1 MSVIRLNKERFRY
14 LEQDLNADADKT
26 DAVNVNHLL
35 SVRQI
40 VQWYRY
46 QTLIQRDVTS
56 ERVA

>member
-1 MSVIRLNKERFRY
+1 MIRLNKERFRY

-26 DAVNVNHLL
+26 DAVNVNRLL

-40 VQWYRY
+40 AQWYRY